1 MHPFL
6 VIPKMDRDE
15 QRILTGLKHKIKKKK
30 KKKAMLLTSNNK
42 LIQICL
48 HRK

>member
-30 KKKAMLLTSNNK
+30 EKKGNALNIKQQVDTNLSS
-42 LIQICL
+42 
-48 HRK
+48 